1 MKNRLIKK
9 IFFFA
14 DSATMLLPLWRILKD
29 DLDIHWIVYNEN
41 VYNELIDNFI
51 PKKNLILVTL
61 KFNYFKTAPIVNK
74 SINKLMFSIL
84 GLKWT
89 SYILTNNLKMV
100 KNINKKDLFLTDTS
114 RLLAN
119 VDFLNF
125 KATIFHSI
133 TYKKHF
139 LHSHNLK
146 YKYIFLPGRYHK
158 KRFEK
163 KFKNLNIPTIKIVGN
178 LKKENLILEN
188 TSQMDYLNKKLN
200 LIVGR
205 KNIIFGPTFDSFSPG
220 RFLPSSFE
228 DQSKSL
234 EDLSNFLKKS
244 NYNLII
250 KLHHYMTMLLKLP
263 IFDWLEKQRHVYI
276 FKPITNHDT
285 LNSNDII
292 KYSDIIIS
300 DTSGLAI
307 TSISLNKKLI
317 YLEPDSQFNWNDAD
331 TEKKLRPGYIVK
343 NIKQLKKAIS
353 CYSKSDIF
361 KKERQNFLNIVFPE
375 KINSPYIELKK
386 YILDIV

>member
-1 MKNRLIKK
+1 MI
-9 IFFFA
+9 
-14 DSATMLLPLWRILKD
+14 ILFQ
-29 DLDIHWIVYNEN
+29 E
-41 VYNELIDNFI
+41 
-51 PKKNLILVTL
+51 KNLILITL

-89 SYILTNNLKMV
+89 SYILTNNLKML
-100 KNINKKDLFLTDTS
+100 KYINKKDLFLTDTS

-188 TSQMDYLNKKLN
+188 TSQIDYLNKKLN

-205 KNIIFGPTFDSFSPG
+205 KNIIFGPTFTLLVLVAFCQAV
-220 RFLPSSFE
+220 LKIKVNL
-228 DQSKSL
+228 SK
-234 EDLSNFLKKS
+234 
-244 NYNLII
+244 I
-250 KLHHYMTMLLKLP
+250 
-263 IFDWLEKQRHVYI
+263 
-276 FKPITNHDT
+276 
-285 LNSNDII
+285 
-292 KYSDIIIS
+292 
-300 DTSGLAI
+300 
-307 TSISLNKKLI
+307 
-317 YLEPDSQFNWNDAD
+317 
-331 TEKKLRPGYIVK
+331 
-343 NIKQLKKAIS
+343 
-353 CYSKSDIF
+353 
-361 KKERQNFLNIVFPE
+361 
-375 KINSPYIELKK
+375 
-386 YILDIV
+386 